1 MSGIILLN
9 RFLVAFKFC
18 LPFDQVQDHPSL
30 PCLFDLGLV
39 ESRASGA
46 TGICHACDEQHTIKI
61 RIDPVTDK
69 LGWRCP
75 EAGFVETTS
84 DQLKTVRFNPEAFAA
99 WIASELNCQRRK
111 MTPLVENLLWKV
123 GWYEF
128 QANDVNIYLAS
139 RIRDAEDVGVIARAL
154 RAEPSLRNGLLIAPD
169 ISNTD
174 GLMISGCRIA
184 AIDDVIT
191 IRDNALS
198 TNQSRVAELAGLIF
212 KAGPGRK
219 QHKMRSEVSETIRQF
234 HNDGKIFRSKRAAS
248 EAISEAMAARYPT
261 SKVPGRTVIEDEI
274 DVSDFGCFLV
284 GK

>member
-1 MSGIILLN
+1 MSEIALLK
-9 RFLVAFKFC
+9 RFLAAYKFT
-18 LPFDQVQDHPSL
+18 LSL
-30 PCLFDLGLV
+30 DDVCANAALSSLSELGLV
-39 ESRASGA
+39 EFRESGA
-46 TGICHACDEQHTIKI
+46 TGICDACDLNHTVKFE
-61 RIDPVTDK
+61 IDPVANK

-75 EAGFVETTS
+75 AIGFVEASTE
-84 DQLKTVRFNPEAFAA
+84 QLKTARFMPDVL
-99 WIASELNCQRRK
+99 ASLIGSSLQCQRRK
-111 MTPLVENLLWKV
+111 PVPLADNLLWNV

-128 QANDVNIYLAS
+128 QANDLNIYLAS
-139 RIRDAEDVGVIARAL
+139 RIRDTEDVGVIALAL

-174 GLMISGCRIA
+174 GLTISGCRIA

-191 IRDNALS
+191 IRGNALS

-219 QHKMRSEVSETIRQF
+219 QHKMRSEVSETILQF
-234 HNDGKIFRSKRAAS
+234 HNDGKIFRSKRAAF
-248 EAISEAMAARYPT
+248 EAISEAMKARYPT